1 MLRSKKQPAK
11 LLSHLSDKWI
21 MNNQKFNKGEIKNIT
36 CVHITQNLKQG
47 SVTFFVFSQKG
58 CLSMIVNNQR
68 RFVAKVRRRRILCP
82 ATEAKHY
89 WPNAAMLDLLPGP
102 TSFARIFGSRLLSSK
117 VCRELRFLLLLLP

>member
-89 WPNAAMLDLLPGP
+89 WPNAAMLDLLQAQHPLRESLVPGFFP
-102 TSFARIFGSRLLSSK
+102 PRFAVS
-117 VCRELRFLLLLLP
+117 